1 MYFRAIM
8 TDAAQTSCFTPFRS
22 TTAAIP
28 LPTQFT
34 FPFYYEPHE
43 LSLLA
48 AKELQERLNSEDF
61 NHNFG
66 VDGNPEGDVIGKM
79 FGVLVVKNSSG
90 ELGYLSGFSGKM
102 GNSNHHSGFVPPV
115 FDMLEEGNF
124 FQEGMQQLSEINRQV
139 REKESSP
146 AFISMQSDHKAL
158 ERQAEEEI
166 EAFREELRTKRR
178 LRREKR
184 EQLPSDMN
192 TTERAIIENELI
204 RESLSY
210 KHQLRILVAEWNT
223 KKELS
228 KVKIDT
234 EIAIVDNLK
243 EQRKVLSNHLQHQI
257 FSKYAFLNANGAAK
271 NLMDIFQDLKLDP
284 PSGAGECAAP
294 KLLQYAF
301 EHQLTPICMAEFWWG
316 KSPKSEI
323 RKHGQFYPS
332 CRGKCEPILGHMLQG
347 LDVEPNP
354 ILKKPD
360 FIPPLSIAY
369 EDDYLVIINKPSGFL
384 SVPGKSDLPDIY
396 SMMREKYP
404 NAEEPMIVHRLDM
417 ATSGILLFTKTKDA
431 NKFVQQQFIKKT
443 ILKRYVALLE
453 GTLESDE
460 GEIDL
465 PLRLDLDDRP
475 RQLVC
480 YDYGKEAK
488 TKYKVVDRLYGKT
501 RIHFFP
507 ITGRTHQLRVHA
519 AHPDG
524 LNMPIIGD
532 DLYGKR
538 DTRLHLHAEEITF
551 VHPKTRE
558 RMTVTVPAGF

>member
-1 MYFRAIM
+1 MS
-8 TDAAQTSCFTPFRS
+8 DAAQTSSFTPFIGP
-22 TTAAIP
+22 TAAIP
-28 LPTQFT
+28 LPAQFT

-43 LSLLA
+43 LSHLA

-61 NHNFG
+61 QHNFG
-66 VDGNPEGDVIGKM
+66 LEGPKKGNGSGKM
-79 FGVLVVKNSSG
+79 FGVLVVKNQNG

-102 GNSNHHSGFVPPV
+102 GNSNDHTGFVPPV
-115 FDMLEEGNF
+115 FDMLEKGNF
-124 FQEGMQQLSEINRQV
+124 FTEGMQELGKINQAV

-146 AFISMQSDHKAL
+146 EFLAMQADHNAL
-158 ERQAEEEI
+158 VAQADQEI
-166 EAFREELRTKRR
+166 EAFREEMRQKKR
-178 LRREKR
+178 LRKEKR
-184 EQLPSDMN
+184 LQLPSDMN
-192 TTERAIIENELI
+192 ATERAIVENELI
-204 RESLSY
+204 SESLSN
-210 KHQLRILVAEWNT
+210 KHRLRLMVAEWNT

-228 KVKIDT
+228 QSKIDT
-234 EIAIVDNLK
+234 EIAILNSLK
-243 EQRKVLSNHLQHQI
+243 EQRKLFSNSLQQQI
-257 FSKYAFLNANGAAK
+257 FSEYAFLNAKGRAK
-271 NLMDIFQDLKLDP
+271 NLVDIFQDLNIDP

-294 KLLQYAF
+294 KLFQYAF
-301 EHQLTPICMAEFWWG
+301 KHQLTPICMAEFWWG

-323 RKHGQFYPS
+323 RKHGSFYPS
-332 CRGKCEPILGHMLQG
+332 CRGKCEPILGHMLEG

-360 FIPPLSIAY
+360 FIPPLSVAF

-384 SVPGKSDLPDIY
+384 SVPGKSDLPDLY
-396 SMMREKYP
+396 SMVREKYP
-404 NAEEPMIVHRLDM
+404 NATGPMIVHRLDM
-417 ATSGILLFTKTKDA
+417 ATSGILLFTKTKEA
-431 NKFVQQQFIKKT
+431 NKFMQQQFIKKT
-443 ILKRYVALLE
+443 ISKRYVALLD
-453 GTLESDE
+453 GNLELDE

-480 YDYGKEAK
+480 YEYGKEAK

-538 DTRLHLHAEEITF
+538 DERLHLHAEEIVF

-558 RMTVTVPAGF
+558 RITVTVPAGF

>member
-1 MYFRAIM
+1 MR
-8 TDAAQTSCFTPFRS
+8 DAAQTSYFTKFQS
-22 TTAAIP
+22 TTASIP
-28 LPTQFT
+28 LPSQFT

-43 LSLLA
+43 LSRLA
-48 AKELQERLNSEDF
+48 AKELQDRLNLEDF
-61 NHNFG
+61 QHNFG
-66 VDGNPEGDVIGKM
+66 LEGNPEGDSIGKM
-79 FGVLVVKNSSG
+79 FGVLVVKNQLG

-102 GNSNHHSGFVPPV
+102 GNSNDHPGFVPPV
-115 FDMLEEGNF
+115 FDMLEKGNF
-124 FQEGMQQLSEINRQV
+124 FTEGMAELGRINKSV
-139 REKESSP
+139 RDKESSP
-146 AFISMQSDHKAL
+146 EFLSMQSDHAAL
-158 ERQAEEEI
+158 EQQADREI
-166 EAFREELRTKRR
+166 EAFREEMREKKR
-178 LRREKR
+178 LRKEKR
-184 EQLPSDMN
+184 QQLTSDMN
-192 TTERAIIENELI
+192 MTERAIIENELI

-210 KHQLRILVAEWNT
+210 KHQLRILVAEWKT

-228 KVKIDT
+228 QSKIDT
-234 EIAIVDNLK
+234 EIAILDNLK
-243 EQRKVLSNHLQHQI
+243 EQRKLFSNNLQQQI
-257 FSKYAFLNANGAAK
+257 FEKYAFLNAKGYAK
-271 NLMDIFQDLKLDP
+271 NLLDIFQDLNLDP

-301 EHQLTPICMAEFWWG
+301 ANQLTPICMAEFWWG

-332 CRGKCEPILGHMLQG
+332 CRGKCEPILGHMLEG

-369 EDDYLVIINKPSGFL
+369 EDDYLVIINKPSGIL
-384 SVPGKSDLPDIY
+384 SVPGKSDLPDMY
-396 SMMREKYP
+396 SMMQEKYP

-417 ATSGILLFTKTKDA
+417 ATSGVLLFTKTKEA
-431 NKFVQQQFIKKT
+431 NKFMQQQFIKKT
-443 ILKRYVALLE
+443 ITKRYVALLD
-453 GTLESDE
+453 GNLESDE

-480 YDYGKEAK
+480 FEYGKEAK
-488 TKYKVVDRLYGKT
+488 TKYKVVDRLYVKT

-538 DTRLHLHAEEITF
+538 DSRLHLHAEEITF